1 MRDNPV
7 GSGGFPGKYDYSV
20 KTGLALYNL
29 KDDPS
34 ESINVADNHPQVM
47 KQIEAFA
54 KGMRTELGDQLTD
67 SQHSGQRSV
76 GIVED

>member
-1 MRDNPV
+1 MRENPV
-7 GSGGFPGKYDYSV
+7 GSGGVPGKYDYSV

-34 ESINVADNHPQVM
+34 ESINVVDENPEVM
-47 KQIEAFA
+47 KQMESFA
-54 KGMRTELGDQLTD
+54 KGMRTDLGDRLTN
-67 SQHSGQRSV
+67 SQQSGQRSA